1 VVGRQSATARESVD
15 EDAVSIVEAARIEV
29 RLDASRNSTIGRFD
43 LTRGA
48 PAGRLSNLTIGLSR
62 GSATAAR
69 CLLATRT
76 GFIALDR

>member
-1 VVGRQSATARESVD
+1 MVIGSLLAFGKLGQRIIVLARSRRKVG
-15 EDAVSIVEAARIEV
+15 
-29 RLDASRNSTIGRFD
+29 LDASRNSTIGRFD

-48 PAGRLSNLTIGLSR
+48 PAGRLSNLTIGPSR